1 MASVAEVGAQLTP
14 HAIAVLEHPRKGET
28 WSCMASFQ
36 EVPGLFRAE
45 AGFSHPAPPLPRP
58 SFPANG
64 LDGDWIACSPLQ
76 RPGEATTSG
85 IPQLLAEVNWTPRP
99 LYVIVQ

>member
-1 MASVAEVGAQLTP
+1 MELHGLLP
-14 HAIAVLEHPRKGET
+14 G
-28 WSCMASFQ
+28 
-36 EVPGLFRAE
+36 VPGLFRAE

-76 RPGEATTSG
+76 QPGEATTSG

>member
-1 MASVAEVGAQLTP
+1 MELHGLLPGGARLVSGGGRTQ
-14 HAIAVLEHPRKGET
+14 
-28 WSCMASFQ
+28 S
-36 EVPGLFRAE
+36 PGP
-45 AGFSHPAPPLPRP
+45 SPPSRP

-64 LDGDWIACSPLQ
+64 LDGDWVACSPLR

-99 LYVIVQ
+99 LYVIVQHLRTRRDFIPVEVLPSPLLLTLLT